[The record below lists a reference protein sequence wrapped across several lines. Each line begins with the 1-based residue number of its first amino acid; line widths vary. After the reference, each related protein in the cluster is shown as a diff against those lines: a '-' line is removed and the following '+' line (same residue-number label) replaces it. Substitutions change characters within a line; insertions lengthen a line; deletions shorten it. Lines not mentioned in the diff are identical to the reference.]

1 MIKWKKYRLGD
12 VVTSNLKNIAKD
24 YPYKIIKYLDTGSIK
39 CGKVET
45 YQEFNLE
52 DAPSRAK
59 RLVKEHDI
67 IYSNVRPIQ
76 RHYGY
81 IKKPPENLVVSTG
94 FSVISTNVKLADSLY
109 IYYLLSTKEIVEL
122 LDSIAEGST
131 SAYPS
136 LKPSDIENL
145 EIILP
150 PLSEQKE
157 IAEILSSLDDKID
170 LLHRQNKTLEA
181 IAETVFR
188 QWFVEPCKNGLPKG
202 WEEGTIL
209 SYADH
214 LKKTIYPYNFSQT
227 EFFHYSIPS
236 YDANK
241 QPILE
246 MGSEIQSNKYC
257 LEKYCILFSKLNPQK
272 DKRIWLLPENVSENS
287 ICSTEFQV
295 IKPKSISYLYFLYGW
310 LSSGQNYAKISSGTG
325 GTSSS
330 HQRIDPK
337 IIFSF
342 KCPLVPDNIINEFNE
357 KVISLYKK
365 QVNNQIQIRSIERTR
380 NSIFSKLISG
390 EVWVEV

>member
-12 VVTSNLKNIAKD
+12 VVTSNLKNMEKD
-24 YPYKIIKYLDTGSIK
+24 YPYKIIRYLDTGSIK

-157 IAEILSSLDDKID
+157 IAGILSSLDDKID

-181 IAETVFR
+181 IMYSAYKNSIRNNSSLIKLSELVNIYDKNRIPLSSIQRNKMKSGILFPYYGATSILDYVNNFIFDGEYILFAEDGTVESNDGKPILQLVATKFWVNNHTHVL
-188 QWFVEPCKNGLPKG
+188 QSKSSISNYLLY
-202 WEEGTIL
+202 TIL
-209 SYADH
+209 KNINISHIITGAV
-214 LKKTIYPYNFSQT
+214 
-227 EFFHYSIPS
+227 
-236 YDANK
+236 
-241 QPILE
+241 QPKI
-246 MGSEIQSNKYC
+246 SQSNLKMIEIEIPNGSSFEE
-257 LEKYCILFSKLNPQK
+257 LSNISMNLWLKAKQNSSKVSYINKLIK
-272 DKRIWLLPENVSENS
+272 LLM
-287 ICSTEFQV
+287 
-295 IKPKSISYLYFLYGW
+295 
-310 LSSGQNYAKISSGTG
+310 
-325 GTSSS
+325 
-330 HQRIDPK
+330 RK
-337 IIFSF
+337 IISTD
-342 KCPLVPDNIINEFNE
+342 KE
-357 KVISLYKK
+357 
-365 QVNNQIQIRSIERTR
+365 
-380 NSIFSKLISG
+380 
-390 EVWVEV
+390 